1 MNDFTKEDLESIANW
16 GEVYTEFGNSWADK
30 TERPLINKIKSMV
43 DNYCEHE
50 KMEFD
55 GDVYGYSCKKCEK
68 QFTGQVVDADR
79 HYNIIC
85 GNE

>member
-1 MNDFTKEDLESIANW
+1 MNEFTKEELEELAHNL
-16 GEVYTEFGNSWADK
+16 GEIRAWSDSLTNSWPLLDK
-30 TERPLINKIKSMV
+30 IQSMI
-43 DNYCEHE
+43 DNYCQHE

-85 GNE
+85 GHE

>member
-1 MNDFTKEDLESIANW
+1 MNDFTKHELEYLFEAIDSDIECFNEPEIA
-16 GEVYTEFGNSWADK
+16 YSARDK
-30 TERPLINKIKSMV
+30 LQSMI

-79 HYNIIC
+79 HYNILC
-85 GNE
+85 GKE